1 MNTCCEK
8 CSTINVLGSDI
19 ATFCAENG
27 TASVSG
33 MTFSVPIIIAAIA
46 TAVVLSI
53 SWKVYRK
60 SVLKSNTA
68 VSIAQLN
75 T

>member
-19 ATFCAENG
+19 ATVCAENG
-27 TASVSG
+27 TASISG
-33 MTFSVPIIIAAIA
+33 MTLSLPIIIAAIA

-53 SWKVYRK
+53 SLKAFNK
-60 SVLKSNTA
+60 STLKSSAT
-68 VSIAQLN
+68 VSAKV
-75 T
+75 